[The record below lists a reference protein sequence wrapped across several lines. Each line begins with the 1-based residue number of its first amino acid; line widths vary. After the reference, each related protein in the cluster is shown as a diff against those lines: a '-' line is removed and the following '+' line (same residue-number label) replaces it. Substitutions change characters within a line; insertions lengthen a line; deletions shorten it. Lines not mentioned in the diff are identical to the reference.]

1 MLKLV
6 KYIRQFGW
14 EPIVYT
20 AKDAEY
26 PVIDESLLKDVPEGV
41 TVLRKEIIE
50 PYGFYKRFVGQK
62 KNERVYSGF
71 LSEDKKPTMAQKL
84 SVWIRGNLFIP
95 DARFLWIQPSVKFL
109 TQYLKENPVDVIIST
124 GPPHTTHMIARN
136 IKRKLK
142 VKWVAD
148 FRDPWTNIDFYHQLK
163 LTKWADEK
171 HHRLEKSVLQEADGV
186 MTVSWHWAKELGDI
200 RGKQDM
206 HVITNGFDEDDYDN
220 ALVAVDEKF
229 SLVHIG
235 SLNPDRNPHTLWK
248 VLKDLCDSEKGFK
261 EKLIIR
267 LIGKTDAAV
276 FKSIEENNLTQ
287 IVERI
292 DYLPHSD
299 VNREQRRAA
308 VLLLL
313 LGDMQSVLGL
323 VPGKLFEYLAAKRP
337 ILVIGAPSGDS
348 ARIVRESGV
357 GDVAD
362 FHDYDRTKALVVNM
376 FKRFGENA
384 LVVNPVGIEQYN
396 RISIAKKMVDV
407 LNEILNT
414 KQK

>member
-14 EPIVYT
+14 EPTVYT

-26 PVIDESLLKDVPEGV
+26 PVIDESLYKDIPENV
-41 TVLRKEIIE
+41 AVLRKEIIE

-71 LSEDKKPTMAQKL
+71 LSEDKKPSLSQKL

-109 TQYLKENPVDVIIST
+109 TQYLKENPVDAIIST

-136 IKRKLK
+136 IKRKLD

-148 FRDPWTNIDFYHQLK
+148 FRDPWTNIDFYQQLN
-163 LTKWADEK
+163 LTKWADAK
-171 HHRLEKSVLQEADGV
+171 HHQLEKSVLQEADKV

-200 RGKQDM
+200 RGKDDV
-206 HVITNGFDEDDYDN
+206 HVITNGFDEDDFDN
-220 ALVAVDEKF
+220 ALVAIDEKF

-248 VLKDLCDSEKGFK
+248 VLKELCDTEKGFK
-261 EKLIIR
+261 DKLTIR
-267 LIGKTDAAV
+267 LIGKTDAVV
-276 FKSIEENNLTQ
+276 FQSIEQKGLTPY
-287 IVERI
+287 VERI

-299 VNREQRRAA
+299 VSREQRRAA

-323 VPGKLFEYLAAKRP
+323 VPGKLFEYLAANRP
-337 ILVIGAPSGDS
+337 ILIIGPPTGDS

-357 GDVAD
+357 GDSAD
-362 FHDYDRTKALVVNM
+362 FHDYERTKALVVNM
-376 FKRFGENA
+376 FKQFSENA
-384 LVVNPVGIEQYN
+384 LVVDPAGIEQYN
-396 RISIAKKMVDV
+396 RISIAKKMVGV
-407 LNEILNT
+407 LDDAVNT